1 MHHCAKWEKQLIF
14 SLTCDSLINKAWL
27 SGSVCGHP
35 CRKRVS
41 KVANKKQHLDTKIP
55 RRLHMCI
62 DVLGASTSP
71 WRNRKVAGQRQKPNP
86 VERARP
92 TARSR
97 AAARPP
103 RCRGGTD
110 VLGHVPW
117 VTGTRDARCP
127 LGLRYPSSDGAH
139 PLGPT
144 AKVPALRQSAQPW
157 RELYKVCK
165 GGLHP
170 GILTSPPSGK
180 KKKKNLPNN
189 QRFLFIYSWTVPPPT
204 PQSFPMRC
212 SFDNYA
218 VNVKQQKYECYI
230 ETGCG
235 PTYKLPASSKHKD
248 SS

>member
-1 MHHCAKWEKQLIF
+1 MRSPLQVRRWVRGEREWGCGPSWKWGA
-14 SLTCDSLINKAWL
+14 AW
-27 SGSVCGHP
+27 CGGP
-35 CRKRVS
+35 LRPVGTRGGENLWKCPSACFNFLRKRVS

-144 AKVPALRQSAQPW
+144 AKVPALRQSVQPW

-170 GILTSPPSGK
+170 GILTPPPSGK
-180 KKKKNLPNN
+180 KKIAK
-189 QRFLFIYSWTVPPPT
+189 
-204 PQSFPMRC
+204 
-212 SFDNYA
+212 
-218 VNVKQQKYECYI
+218 
-230 ETGCG
+230 
-235 PTYKLPASSKHKD
+235 
-248 SS
+248 